1 MNRWWVYNQCSKSS
15 NNQIV
20 QSKACVTHMHLKTL
34 LSLSRWAVSESQ
46 KYCSGQNLILI
57 PHVYGDQ
64 ISNWMNVIWKILF
77 SLLGISYVTIDTS
90 QVSIGRWKE
99 ATYFPLFPRTIKK
112 CRSPYFEYTF
122 WMWHKFTVN
131 CLSNFI
137 GDSSANSCFRKSQ
150 WVLGMWKF
158 SVCSC
163 SLYRCS
169 MTHRVR

>member
-1 MNRWWVYNQCSKSS
+1 M
-15 NNQIV
+15 

-57 PHVYGDQ
+57 PHVYGDKYQ
-64 ISNWMNVIWKILF
+64 TEWMWYEKVLF

-90 QVSIGRWKE
+90 HVSIGRWKE

-122 WMWHKFTVN
+122 WMWYKFTIN

-163 SLYRCS
+163 SLYKCS
-169 MTHRVR
+169 MNAISMVNFEFLLFSSNL